1 MFEPNIADV
10 VTEKEPKLA
19 ASPTTYKGLRTML
32 LNLPYPTRIIRRY
45 MCSYN
50 APNFLFPPLELI
62 ALGAILKEWEKDE
75 VILYDAIAKG
85 ADLEQT
91 NDFIAQ
97 YQPDLIIAI
106 TGFEVFDHDME
117 MVRGIKAQNPNATF
131 ILFGHYATQFT
142 QEILEK
148 VPVDIIIQGEPDL
161 IFAKLYTHLKTGK
174 GLETLKGIGYRDDTG
189 KIVLQPGDLRLP
201 DPSALPMPAYDLLE
215 QDAYFEPFF
224 PKPFGMIQ
232 TARGCPYQC
241 NYCVKSFGTK
251 LTTRT
256 PEQIV
261 AEIKELKRLFG
272 IKSLRFI
279 DDTFTVVPSR
289 VIAICKLMIEE
300 KVNLQWSCLSRA
312 DTLNEEMLQWM
323 KKAGCKRVYI
333 GVESGSQRILDY
345 YKKRVN
351 VDDALANIKL
361 CHKIGIETMGFFIV
375 GVPEETREDFEQT
388 LKFAIKSDLTFAV
401 VFELIPYP
409 GTPLFPLLKD
419 KINFSLMPYKN
430 EYKDPELRQRFHKWE
445 KEFYFRFYFRPK
457 YIARSAWRALSR
469 PLETL
474 TSAAKLAS
482 FIILPQKSNRKDF
495 I

>member
-1 MFEPNIADV
+1 MFQPDIADIL
-10 VTEKEPKLA
+10 TQTN
-19 ASPTTYKGLRTML
+19 PTTTKTVEGKGLRTLL

-62 ALGAILKEWEKDE
+62 SLGAILKEWEKDE
-75 VILYDAIAKG
+75 VLLYDAIAKG
-85 ADLEQT
+85 ADLKET
-91 NDFIAQ
+91 NEFIAQ
-97 YQPDLIIAI
+97 YQPDIIIAI
-106 TGFEVFDHDME
+106 TGFEVFDHDMD
-117 MVRGIKAQNPNATF
+117 MVRGIKEHNSKAKM

-142 QEILEK
+142 QEVMER

-161 IFAKLYTHLKTGK
+161 IFAEAYKKIKAGES
-174 GLETLKGIGYRDDTG
+174 LEDVKGIAYRNKAG
-189 KIVLQPGDLRLP
+189 EIVLQQGNLRLP
-201 DPSALPMPAYDLLE
+201 DPSVLPMPAYDMLE
-215 QDAYFEPFF
+215 KDAYFEPFL

-232 TARGCPYQC
+232 SARGCPYQC

-261 AEIKELKRLFG
+261 DEIKELKRLFG

-279 DDTFTVVPSR
+279 DDTFTVIPSR

-300 KVNLQWSCLSRA
+300 KVDVQWSCLSRA
-312 DTLNEEMLQWM
+312 DTLNEEMLIWM

-333 GVESGSQRILDY
+333 GVESGSQRILDF
-345 YKKRVN
+345 YKKKVN
-351 VDDALANIKL
+351 VEEALANIKL
-361 CHKIGIETMGFFIV
+361 CKKIGVETMGFFIV
-375 GVPEETREDFEQT
+375 GMPEETREDFDLT
-388 LKFAIKSDLTFAV
+388 LKFAKKSDLTFAI
-401 VFELIPYP
+401 VFELVPYP
-409 GTPLFPLLKD
+409 GTPLFPLMKD

-430 EYKDPELRQRFHKWE
+430 EYKDPELRERFHKWE
-445 KEFYFRFYFRPK
+445 KEFYFKFYFRPK
-457 YIARSAWRALSR
+457 YIAQSIARAISK

-474 TSAAKLAS
+474 ASVGKLAS
-482 FIILPQKSNRKDF
+482 FIVLPQKSNRKDF